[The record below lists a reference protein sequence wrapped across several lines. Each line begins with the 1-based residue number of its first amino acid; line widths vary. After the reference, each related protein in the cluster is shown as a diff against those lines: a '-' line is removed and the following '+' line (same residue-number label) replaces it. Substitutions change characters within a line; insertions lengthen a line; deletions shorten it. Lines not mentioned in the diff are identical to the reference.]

1 MKAVRRHLR
10 ISPKKMNLV
19 AGMVRRKKA
28 TEALT
33 LLKFIPK
40 KAAKYLYKILHSAVS
55 NAENNFKQSKEG
67 LIIKEILVSP
77 GATLKRHVPVSR
89 GRAHP
94 ILKRT
99 THVKLTVGMEE
110 GEEPKPVKDEPKK
123 EEKAPKQ
130 ETSEKTEKKEDKEPE
145 VKVKTTK
152 SKSDKL

>member
-28 TEALT
+28 TEALD

-40 KAAKYLYKILHSAVS
+40 KAAKHLYNILHSAVS
-55 NAENNFKQSKEG
+55 NAENNFKQTKED
-67 LIIKEILVSP
+67 LIITEILVSP

-99 THVKLTVGMEE
+99 THVKLTVGMVE
-110 GEEPKPVKDEPKK
+110 GEEPKKEEKK
-123 EEKAPKQ
+123 EDKAPKQ
-130 ETSEKTEKKEDKEPE
+130 ETSENAEMKDKKEPE

-152 SKSDKL
+152 SETDKS